1 MTIQIQQP
9 ELEALIEQRMATG
22 HFRNVE
28 DVLLAALKD
37 SASEDTGSIYTRP
50 LAGLEE
56 VFANGRKLLE
66 GAELDVSRD
75 ASSAR
80 SIDLG

>member
-28 DVLLAALKD
+28 DVLLAALKYSAEFGDNPKAIPPKQNLARFLFD
-37 SASEDTGSIYTRP
+37 SP
-50 LAGLEE
+50 LRNSGLEWNRTKDDPRP
-56 VFANGRKLLE
+56 V
-66 GAELDVSRD
+66 
-75 ASSAR
+75 
-80 SIDLG
+80 DL